1 MVSSTP
7 ELDLAFGVEITN
19 KYPLAVAIRS
29 LYDLRQA
36 NGLEGFDITT
46 GYSEVTALDRFE
58 LEGSCDFDK
67 EKKFEVKWLGIR
79 IEDRGRAIV
88 DLKEMTGLLES
99 IERWLKNDSDVDYP
113 SQC

>member
-36 NGLEGFDITT
+36 NGLELVDRTT
-46 GYSEVTALDRFE
+46 HVPVTIDYDAP
-58 LEGSCDFDK
+58 EGSCDFDK
-67 EKKFEVKWLGIR
+67 EMKRDDKWLGIR
-79 IEDRGRAIV
+79 IEDRYRAIL
-88 DLKEMTGLLES
+88 DQDAMTGLLES
-99 IERWLKNDSDVDYP
+99 IERWLRNDSNVVYP
-113 SQC
+113 EQCK